1 MVLPHLNV
9 IIFYVTFLKIKYHLY
24 LLIAYC
30 YRIIEMNESSNS
42 GISSL
47 YTCEFC
53 GSIFDTASEKEEHIK
68 LKHSDGNSART

>member
-1 MVLPHLNV
+1 
-9 IIFYVTFLKIKYHLY
+9 
-24 LLIAYC
+24 
-30 YRIIEMNESSNS
+30 MNESSNS

-68 LKHSDGNSART
+68 LKHSDGKSART